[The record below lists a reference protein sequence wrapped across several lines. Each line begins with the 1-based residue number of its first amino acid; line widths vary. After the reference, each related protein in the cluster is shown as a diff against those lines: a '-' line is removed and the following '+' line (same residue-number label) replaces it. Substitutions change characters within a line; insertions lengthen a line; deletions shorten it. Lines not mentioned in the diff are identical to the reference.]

1 MGPRRDLIGDLG
13 IAIRDAGLR
22 YGVSNHSNN
31 HFAFLS
37 AMQDS
42 DQRDPQWAE
51 FYSVADRSDA
61 ARKKNLEHWVLKNFE
76 LIDKYKPDML
86 YFDMNGTDRSW
97 DVQKL
102 AVAAYYY
109 NRAAAWQKAVAI
121 TAKGDAF
128 LAGAVRDYERTGR
141 VLPRGLKT
149 FAWQVD
155 DPIGNKFC
163 FVTEMK
169 YKPVGLLIRRLVD
182 TVSMNGNYLLNI
194 SPRADG
200 TIPDEQQERLTEMGR
215 WLAVNGEAIYGS
227 RPWVRYGEGPF
238 YDAPA
243 DTSPPPGPDD
253 PPSESYTAREIRF
266 TVKGDILYALLM
278 DWPGERAV
286 LRSLADNSENLRG
299 HRLSRVELLGHSGP
313 LVFAQDTDG
322 LKIAMPASRPC
333 DHVFALKITMSPS
346 R

>member
-1 MGPRRDLIGDLG
+1 
-13 IAIRDAGLR
+13 
-22 YGVSNHSNN
+22 
-31 HFAFLS
+31 
-37 AMQDS
+37 
-42 DQRDPQWAE
+42 
-51 FYSVADRSDA
+51 
-61 ARKKNLEHWVLKNFE
+61 
-76 LIDKYKPDML
+76 
-86 YFDMNGTDRSW
+86 
-97 DVQKL
+97 
-102 AVAAYYY
+102 
-109 NRAAAWQKAVAI
+109 
-121 TAKGDAF
+121 
-128 LAGAVRDYERTGR
+128 
-141 VLPRGLKT
+141 LKT

-155 DPIGNKFC
+155 DPIGNKFG

-322 LKIAMPASRPC
+322 LKIAMPASRHC